1 MQNSQVKHE
10 AVERQAGQAQAM
22 SEFGGQAGVVE
33 AMAFVSGQ
41 PFDDLGDGRPA
52 GRFVAGEGRRPM
64 VRFPS
69 ALRAIHRQ
77 GSLLAL
83 DIRTRRSALKYGGR
97 RRMTI
102 PALFESGP

>member
-41 PFDDLGDGRPA
+41 PFRHLGQAPKKGEIGPEMPA
-52 GRFVAGEGRRPM
+52 FRVSDSVSELPFAGASPFCISFWLSPRRCCDMPTAEFV
-64 VRFPS
+64 
-69 ALRAIHRQ
+69 
-77 GSLLAL
+77 
-83 DIRTRRSALKYGGR
+83 
-97 RRMTI
+97 
-102 PALFESGP
+102 